1 MSANSMNYA
10 LARAFVSF
18 FPNVGVHVT
27 VKSISSVAQKYQGI
41 GCFPHWSSLLAN
53 SEARLNGI
61 NEWGNVLTFRY
72 FFHNKGMVW
81 CIVSVW
87 WLLVRYFAATA
98 QFVSGGFLLK
108 YSRYHD
114 NRMWSS
120 SFLHF
125 HCSLA
130 WPKISFPLK
139 LPPTW
144 SPLTRDALYEQQLGQ
159 LRADCDGDNISHT
172 DTSLEVLKSRVFC
185 VEIL

>member
-1 MSANSMNYA
+1 MVGDSTFGRSA
-10 LARAFVSF
+10 
-18 FPNVGVHVT
+18 T
-27 VKSISSVAQKYQGI
+27 
-41 GCFPHWSSLLAN
+41 
-53 SEARLNGI
+53 NGI
-61 NEWGNVLTFRY
+61 NEWGNVLTFR
-72 FFHNKGMVW
+72 FFFTIKVC

-87 WLLVRYFAATA
+87 WLLVRYFVATA

-114 NRMWSS
+114 NGMWSS

-139 LPPTW
+139 LPPTR

-159 LRADCDGDNISHT
+159 LRADCDGDIISHT
-172 DTSLEVLKSRVFC
+172 DTSLEVLKSRFFLCWNSIVSVNHIYATFVAC
-185 VEIL
+185 VNVRAQMYGSVLNASRILRLITSWNLSWK